1 MGPLIIGR
9 MPEPNNIGG
18 VVIFTSR
25 LLLSSRFLRS
35 NAHNFYST
43 KNKKPIDLILRIYR
57 STFVHFNGSNE
68 LMMFAVAAICQLLGK
83 KLILSIHGEL
93 GRARGML
100 RLMEKWAI
108 KLAYIPVVGE
118 ASFSKA
124 IRINRRSGKASAF
137 IPPSNTGDDY
147 VDSVIASIKG
157 KKIFCTNANNFVFD
171 SNGREIYGILFFVKY
186 FASQNDSVLVIVNP
200 SGAYN
205 KHFSREKTP
214 NVIFINQDVDF
225 CHLIIHSHCFIR
237 FTTTDGDSI
246 SIMESLFF
254 NTPVIATDCI
264 SRPVSCIP
272 CQYGDLQ
279 SLDHAVN
286 IFKAG
291 NYKVVGV
298 NSALTYYDAL
308 YEKLS

>member
-9 MPEPNNIGG
+9 VPEPNNIGG
-18 VVIFTSR
+18 VGIFTSR
-25 LLLSSRFLRS
+25 LLLASRFLRS
-35 NAHNFYST
+35 NDYDFYST

-68 LMMFAVAAICQLLGK
+68 LMMFAVAAICQLLRK
-83 KLILSIHGEL
+83 KLILSIHGEVGL
-93 GRARGML
+93 ARGMR
-100 RLMEKWAI
+100 RLIEKWAI

-118 ASFSKA
+118 SSFSKA
-124 IRINRRSGKASAF
+124 LRINKRSGKASAF
-137 IPPSNTGDDY
+137 LPPSDPFDGY
-147 VDSVIASIKG
+147 VDSVIASIKD

-171 SNGREIYGILFFVKY
+171 SHGREIYGVLFLVKY
-186 FASQNDSVLVIVNP
+186 FVNQNDSVLVIVDS
-200 SGAYN
+200 SGAYS
-205 KHFSREKTP
+205 KHFSREKPP

-225 CHLIIHSHCFIR
+225 CHLLINSHCFIR
-237 FTTTDGDSI
+237 FTSTDGDSV
-246 SIMESLFF
+246 SVMESLFF
-254 NTPVIATDCI
+254 NIPVIATDCI
-264 SRPVSCIP
+264 TRPESCIP

-286 IFKAG
+286 MFKAG

-308 YEKLS
+308 YEQLS